1 MSEEREADAAEDLAP
16 NDPRRMEE
24 VRRLRAVIE
33 RGFDVQ
39 AFMRSD
45 IGKYFAMR
53 ANRELEE
60 AQEALVEADASNAA
74 DIRQLQLK
82 AQVAQRVLLW
92 FGEAVTE
99 GEGAEEQYA
108 QVFDESR
115 QN

>member
-16 NDPRRMEE
+16 NDPRRLED
-24 VRRLRAVIE
+24 VRKLRAAME

-45 IGKYFAMR
+45 IGKYFQMR
-53 ANRELEE
+53 ANAELEQ
-60 AQEALVEADASNAA
+60 AQEALVTVPADSAHA
-74 DIRQLQLK
+74 IRQLQMK

-99 GEGAEEQYA
+99 GEGAEAQYA
-108 QVFDESR
+108 QAYDESR
-115 QN
+115 QA